1 MGKLFIL
8 GSSICIENQME
19 EIFIEKIIVQ
29 YTLN

>member
-19 EIFIEKIIVQ
+19 VIFIQKNNCAI
-29 YTLN
+29 YT

>member
-19 EIFIEKIIVQ
+19 EIFIEKIIVRS
-29 YTLN
+29 TLN